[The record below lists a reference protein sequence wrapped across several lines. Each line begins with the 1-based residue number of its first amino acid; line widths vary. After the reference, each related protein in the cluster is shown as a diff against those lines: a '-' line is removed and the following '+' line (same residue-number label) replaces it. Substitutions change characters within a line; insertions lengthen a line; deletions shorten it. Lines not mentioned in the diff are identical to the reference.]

1 MTARLVKQRERFS
14 ETVVDG
20 EVVLLNLDDGTF
32 FSLTGTAAAIW
43 ALIDGERN
51 RDSMLAELAASFE
64 AEVETIAPQL
74 DQFITQLQVAG
85 FVTLD

>member
-1 MTARLVKQRERFS
+1 MTAKLVKQRGRFS

-51 RDSMLAELAASFE
+51 RDTMLAELAASYE
-64 AEVETIAPQL
+64 AEIETIAPQL
-74 DQFITQLQVAG
+74 DAFVTQLQVAG
-85 FVTLD
+85 FVTLG

>member
-1 MTARLVKQRERFS
+1 MTARLVKQRDRFS
-14 ETVVDG
+14 ETMVDG

-51 RDSMLAELAASFE
+51 RDAMLAELAVGYE

-74 DQFITQLQVAG
+74 DAFVTQLKVAG
-85 FVTLD
+85 FVTLG

>member
-1 MTARLVKQRERFS
+1 MTVRLVKQRDRFS

-20 EVVLLNLDDGTF
+20 EVVVLNLDDGTF

-43 ALIDGERN
+43 ALIDGERS
-51 RDSMLAELAASFE
+51 RDAMLAELAADYE

-74 DQFITQLQVAG
+74 DAFVTQLKVAG
-85 FVTLD
+85 FVTLG

>member
-1 MTARLVKQRERFS
+1 MTARLVKQRDRFS
-14 ETVVDG
+14 ETMVDG

-51 RDSMLAELAASFE
+51 RDTMLAELATGYE

-74 DQFITQLQVAG
+74 DAFVTQLKVAG
-85 FVTLD
+85 FVTLG

>member
-1 MTARLVKQRERFS
+1 MTARLVKQRDRFS
-14 ETVVDG
+14 ETMVDG

-51 RDSMLAELAASFE
+51 RDAMLAELAAGYE

-74 DQFITQLQVAG
+74 DAFVTQLKVAG
-85 FVTLD
+85 FVTLG